1 MSKQLFIVALILSF
15 TSYQA
20 QEAASAANTKP
31 KDELNCYN
39 KWAAKF
45 EERGAEEV
53 KDGVYTDVIISVRY
67 KGNATCYSGK
77 VEVIEGKIN
86 KFYILLED
94 GTYEEFKK
102 MDLRVAKV
110 LAAERVPGTSK
121 LLKLQI
127 DLGSEKRQIVAGV
140 AETYSPEELVGK
152 EFIVIA
158 NLQPAV
164 IRGVESQG
172 MLLAAEVEGKAII
185 PFFDRELPPGTKV
198 K

>member
-15 TSYQA
+15 ASYHAQ
-20 QEAASAANTKP
+20 QEASPPNTKP

-102 MDLRVAKV
+102 TWKNNSNKDKRIINGISETMITIHNELVNI
-110 LAAERVPGTSK
+110 LFPSK
-121 LLKLQI
+121 LKP
-127 DLGSEKRQIVAGV
+127 KKPKPKFA
-140 AETYSPEELVGK
+140 PE
-152 EFIVIA
+152 
-158 NLQPAV
+158 PT
-164 IRGVESQG
+164 
-172 MLLAAEVEGKAII
+172 
-185 PFFDRELPPGTKV
+185 DD
-198 K
+198 

>member
-1 MSKQLFIVALILSF
+1 MSEQLFIVALLLSF
-15 TSYQA
+15 ASYQA
-20 QEAASAANTKP
+20 QEAASATNTKP

-53 KDGVYTDVIISVRY
+53 KDGVYTDVIISIRY

-102 MDLRVAKV
+102 TWKNNSNKDKRIINGISETMITIHNELVNI
-110 LAAERVPGTSK
+110 LFPSK
-121 LLKLQI
+121 LKP
-127 DLGSEKRQIVAGV
+127 KKPKPKFA
-140 AETYSPEELVGK
+140 PE
-152 EFIVIA
+152 
-158 NLQPAV
+158 PT
-164 IRGVESQG
+164 
-172 MLLAAEVEGKAII
+172 
-185 PFFDRELPPGTKV
+185 DD
-198 K
+198 

>member
-1 MSKQLFIVALILSF
+1 MSKQLFILALILSF
-15 TSYQA
+15 ASYQA
-20 QEAASAANTKP
+20 QEEASPTNTKP

-77 VEVIEGKIN
+77 VEVMEGKIN

-102 MDLRVAKV
+102 TWKNNSNKDKRIINGISETMITIRNELVNV
-110 LAAERVPGTSK
+110 LFPSK
-121 LLKLQI
+121 LKPKKPKPKL
-127 DLGSEKRQIVAGV
+127 A
-140 AETYSPEELVGK
+140 PE
-152 EFIVIA
+152 
-158 NLQPAV
+158 PT
-164 IRGVESQG
+164 
-172 MLLAAEVEGKAII
+172 
-185 PFFDRELPPGTKV
+185 DD
-198 K
+198 